1 MVGSVGQYQFSPD
14 YWITTVSWDWIEVV
28 YA

>member
-1 MVGSVGQYQFSPD
+1 MAGYEEQYQFSPD
-14 YWITTVSWDWIEVV
+14 YWVTTVSWGWIEVV

>member
-1 MVGSVGQYQFSPD
+1 MAGYEEQYQFSPD
-14 YWITTVSWDWIEVV
+14 YWVTNVSWDWIEAI

>member
-1 MVGSVGQYQFSPD
+1 MVGSAGQYQFKSD
-14 YWITTVSWDWIEVV
+14 YWVTTVSWDWVEIV

>member
-1 MVGSVGQYQFSPD
+1 MVGYVDLYQFSPD
-14 YWITTVSWDWIEVV
+14 YWVTTVSWDWVEVV